1 MILCTL
7 LQSPPQRPIIGC
19 SMFAQFHGYYEI
31 DIYTLFKLY
40 DICRVEKEVDWY
52 WSPFTLPAQTSV
64 LISDRWKV
72 IFNSLQDQNI
82 WYLYLCILFN
92 SSNELCFKY
101 LSSCLW
107 TDLVHKPYNLSGHL
121 KCLLKQHACTLSLIQ
136 PPLFKST
143 TIVGFFPLTSAC
155 MPSGEGKLVMAH
167 EIHPAVTS
175 ILS

>member
-1 MILCTL
+1 MFL
-7 LQSPPQRPIIGC
+7 LV
-19 SMFAQFHGYYEI
+19 
-31 DIYTLFKLY
+31 
-40 DICRVEKEVDWY
+40 RVEKEVDWY
-52 WSPFTLPAQTSV
+52 WSPFTLLAQTSV

-92 SSNELCFKY
+92 FSNELCVSN
-101 LSSCLW
+101 LSFTNLCFCLW
-107 TDLVHKPYNLSGHL
+107 TDLVHKPYNMSGHL

-155 MPSGEGKLVMAH
+155 MPSGEGKLEMAH
-167 EIHPAVTS
+167 ETHPAVTS

>member
-1 MILCTL
+1 M
-7 LQSPPQRPIIGC
+7 
-19 SMFAQFHGYYEI
+19 A
-31 DIYTLFKLY
+31 YTLFKLY

-72 IFNSLQDQNI
+72 IFSSLQDQNI

-92 SSNELCFKY
+92 FSNELCFKY
-101 LSSCLW
+101 LCFCLW